1 MKKQTTRGVIYA
13 LTAGICWGLSGTI
26 GQFLFTYK
34 NIDTGWLTSVR
45 MIISGLLLVIFA
57 AIKSPSQLKGLW
69 ASKRTAVHTL
79 IFAVFGLM
87 AVQFSYMHA
96 ISFSN
101 SGTATAIQYLGEAFI
116 LLYTCITVKRLPT
129 WIELCALILALFG
142 IFLIASHGRLDSL
155 AVSPKGLVWGIIAAI
170 SLMTYTV
177 IPVDLIK
184 RFGSIPVTGCGM
196 LIGGIVLTLAMRTW
210 RVSVSFDWEIILA
223 LAAIIIIGTVAAF
236 SMFLQS
242 AADIGSVKA
251 GLLAS
256 VETMAAAFFAAAWLK
271 TKFAAADYAGFIC
284 ITAMVVLLA
293 SSSLGKNKS

>member
-69 ASKRTAVHTL
+69 TSKRTAVHTL

-116 LLYTCITVKRLPT
+116 LLYTYITVKRLPT

-155 AVSPKGLVWGIIAAI
+155 AVSPKGLI

-293 SSSLGKNKS
+293 SSSLSKNKS